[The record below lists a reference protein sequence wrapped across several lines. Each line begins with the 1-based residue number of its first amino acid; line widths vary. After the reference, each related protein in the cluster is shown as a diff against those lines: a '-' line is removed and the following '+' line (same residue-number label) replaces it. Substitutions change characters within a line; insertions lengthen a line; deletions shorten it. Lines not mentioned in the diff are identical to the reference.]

1 MKIFIIGFLATL
13 TCTCFYLLKGDQK
26 KLKNI
31 IWITYASFFAIAF
44 YLFLNQVIKI
54 IDSPPL
60 WDFPAFYLYG
70 KVAAGGYN
78 FYQPGNFHTVF
89 NSLQSLYS
97 NFANLNYFIEEVVNV
112 GFPYPPPTMLYFIPL
127 GFLSFDTALILWT
140 TFISLSLFGSI
151 YLVYT
156 LFFKEYKLNG
166 LMLVAILFFLFSPVR
181 LTIFYTQT
189 NFILLFLLLLM
200 KKYADTKYAGIFL
213 VLAIFTKPYMI
224 IFIVALIIHKSW
236 NAIIYFILSSIAIVG
251 LALTSF
257 GTSAFTN
264 YLFNNS
270 LHRLPNWV
278 FSEGINQSLQAV
290 LIRTGLISLDKPLT
304 YIYISIGVLLITLA
318 YLLFLVKRKLY
329 DYIWA
334 ILLLIGLILYPGTLS
349 YYGVLLLFIIF
360 QFFDKKNQLGFSAF
374 WNIPI
379 IGIFYCLSTFSVF
392 TSICFLLIVVISKSL
407 DLFSKNKFS
416 FRSKDLNHNETS
428 KVFIKTLV
436 K

>member
-1 MKIFIIGFLATL
+1 MKIFIIGFLAIL
-13 TCTCFYLLKGDQK
+13 ACVCFYLLKSDQK
-26 KLKNI
+26 KLKTF
-31 IWITYASFFAIAF
+31 IWITYTSVFAIAF
-44 YLFLNQVIKI
+44 YLALDQVIKI
-54 IDSPPL
+54 INNPPI

-70 KVAAGGYN
+70 KVAAGGYD
-78 FYQPGNFHTVF
+78 FYQPENFHTVF
-89 NSLQSLYS
+89 DSLQAIYS
-97 NFANLNYFIEEVVNV
+97 NFAGLDYFILEVVNV
-112 GFPYPPPTMLYFIPL
+112 GFPYPPPTMLYFMPL
-127 GFLSFDTALILWT
+127 GFLPFDTALILWT
-140 TFISLSLFGSI
+140 IFISLFLFGSV

-156 LFFKEYKLNG
+156 LFFEKYKLNG
-166 LMLVAILFFLFSPVR
+166 LMLVATLFFLFSPVR
-181 LTIFYTQT
+181 STLYYTQT

-200 KKYADTKYAGIFL
+200 KKYGDTKYAGIFL
-213 VLAIFTKPYMI
+213 ALAIFTKPYMI
-224 IFIVALIIHKSW
+224 IFIVALILYKNW

-251 LALTSF
+251 LAVSFF
-257 GTSAFTN
+257 GTAAFTN

-270 LHRLPNWV
+270 VHRLPKEV
-278 FSEGINQSLQAV
+278 FSEGINQSLHAV
-290 LIRTGLISLDKPLT
+290 LIRADLISPDKSLT
-304 YIYISIGVLLITLA
+304 YIYISIGVLLATLV

-334 ILLLIGLILYPGTLS
+334 VLLLIVLIIYPGTLS

-379 IGIFYCLSTFSVF
+379 IGIFYGLSVFSVF
-392 TSICFLLIVVISKSL
+392 TSICFLLIVVVSKSW

-416 FRSKDLNHNETS
+416 FRSKDLNLNETS